1 MSHEHDEAITCAAC
15 DLGARLQAEL
25 LLARRQQAVTEQQ
38 FHEATAM
45 VAHGKP
51 VAPFSLLRNLL
62 RQRLEVEALER
73 VLDNMIADYDDG
85 AAHAATLGA

>member
-25 LLARRQQAVTEQQ
+25 LLARRQQAVTERR
-38 FHEATAM
+38 FHEAAAT
-45 VAHGKP
+45 VAEGRP
-51 VAPFSLLRNLL
+51 VAPFSLLRSLL

-73 VLDNMIADYDDG
+73 VLDNMIADQDHG
-85 AAHAATLGA
+85 ATHAAAARA